1 MIYVHKSKNISSFL
15 FEQVENRNLIIV
27 SVVIWIRWFAYE
39 EFVNRIEA
47 LHSFF
52 FILTQVQKRKLSG
65 KTCGH
70 FLLYW
75 KNIKI

>member
-1 MIYVHKSKNISSFL
+1 MKALAESPFILTWQLRLKNKTEAFMIYVHKSKNISSFL

-47 LHSFF
+47 LHRFF
-52 FILTQVQKRKLSG
+52 
-65 KTCGH
+65 
-70 FLLYW
+70 LY
-75 KNIKI
+75 